1 MNERITQLRNAL
13 KLTQTDFGKAIGI
26 TASGV
31 SDVESGRRAV
41 QDRHIKLIL
50 AAYPQVSEN
59 WLRTGEGDMFLQEDS
74 VAVIMKKYSFRDI
87 VGKLLEAYDD
97 LDPES
102 QEVVLRYTQDFIGKI
117 LAGVT
122 ATEAIPADTQ
132 DEIDIDAEV
141 ERYRSQLIAQ
151 RMAKSS
157 LSPGAETTGT
167 QVG

>member
-1 MNERITQLRNAL
+1 MNERITQLRKAL

-41 QDRHIKLIL
+41 QERHIKLII

-59 WLRTGEGDMFLQEDS
+59 WLRSGEGDMFLQTD
-74 VAVIMKKYSFRDI
+74 AVSNIMKKYSFADI
-87 VGKLLEAYDD
+87 VGKLLEAYEE
-97 LDPES
+97 LDPED
-102 QEVVLRYTQDFIGKI
+102 QEIVLQYTQDFVNKI
-117 LAGVT
+117 LAGYTINSAVT
-122 ATEAIPADTQ
+122 TVPQE
-132 DEIDIDAEV
+132 EIDIDAEV

-157 LSPGAETTGT
+157 LSPGTETTGA
-167 QVG
+167 QAG